1 MTKLADMSQQP
12 PVSDD
17 NNSCVRQTHTRAH
30 TRTPDRLTRLAV
42 RKTSIPASAAA
53 EIPSCWLVNKAGTA
67 FLVVNKKF
75 QSIQSKKRE
84 RGEGG
89 GAVKRN
95 KQMTQ

>member
-17 NNSCVRQTHTRAH
+17 NNSCVRQTHTH
-30 TRTPDRLTRLAV
+30 TPDRLTRLAV

-95 KQMTQ
+95 EQMTQ